1 MSGFRFNEKYLSQIP
16 ALQALIKLGYNY
28 ISPSQALKH
37 RKGNL
42 GNVIFEDIL
51 ENQLR
56 KQNRISYRNKEYAF
70 SDENIS
76 LAIDKLR
83 RLSFDNVI
91 QANQEIYDLITLPQ
105 SLTQTIEGNTRSF
118 DLFLI
123 DWKNWKNNV
132 YHCTAEYAVERS
144 RCNETARPDIV
155 LLVNGIPLAVIECKS
170 PKEEVDQAVSQ
181 QLRNQGREYLP
192 HLFAY
197 SQLLVGVNKNECK
210 YATVGTPA
218 KYWALWKEKN
228 DKEVTVQSCL
238 GRPLTNEEKDGL
250 YTEEFIFTRA
260 FFEGLELES
269 TKTLTAQDRAL
280 YSLCRPD
287 RLMDLSYRFTVFDGP
302 DKKIARYHQYFVVKS
317 TLERVKQYA
326 ADGRREGG
334 IIWQTQGSGKSLTM
348 VMLARNL
355 VLDPAIQNPRI
366 ILVTD
371 RDDLDKQLK
380 NTFLAC
386 GLEPQRA
393 TTGRHLREL
402 IAAKKSGIITTLI
415 HKFDKA
421 LNGKNLVDDS
431 PDIFVLVDESHR
443 TNFGSFAARMR
454 QMLPNACYIGFTGT
468 PLTKK
473 DKNNFARFGQ
483 LIEPHYSIKQAVE
496 DEVVVPLLYEGRHVE
511 LSQNQSAI
519 DLWFERHTQ
528 GLSDQQRADLK
539 RKYARAEMLNK
550 SERVIYER
558 AFDISEHYRANW
570 QGTGFKAQLVAPSK
584 EAAIRYHHY
593 LEEFGY
599 VTSDVIISPPDM
611 REGHEEVDEG
621 SSSIVQRFW
630 EKMIKRY
637 GSEDEYNRVIIER
650 FKSSEA
656 PEILIVVDKLL
667 TGFDAPRNT
676 VLYLCR
682 MLREHTLLQAIA
694 RVNRLFEEKETD
706 VEEEGPKKDFGFIID
721 YASVL
726 GELDKAM
733 TMYAEAGLEGF
744 DPSDLEGTLS
754 TIREEIDKL
763 PQRHSDLWDVFKQ
776 VGNRSDEEAYELL
789 LADEAIR
796 DEFYERLK
804 EYGKNLAIAISSEKF
819 VSEVS
824 SEKLQMYRQDLRRF
838 ENLKASVRQ
847 RYAESIRFGDYEPK
861 IRKLLDTHV
870 QANGVTKLNEPVNI
884 FDEKTFKEVKDGQG
898 VNSKKT
904 TAARADMIAHA
915 TKKVITEKLDED
927 PIFYEKFSRLIQK
940 AIDDF
945 RAKRISD
952 LEYLSTVSQYREE
965 VVQKRR
971 DNVPDALVGNDEA
984 LSYYEMAKDL
994 IAANNQNFK
1003 VCEEA
1008 SVYIAEA
1015 TQDSLKQHWKVNFW
1029 QDMDAQNHV
1038 RNEIDDHLF
1047 DKVRGELGVNL
1058 PENQMDTLIEN
1069 LMKIAKSRMDC

>member
-28 ISPSQALKH
+28 IPPSHAFMH
-37 RKGNL
+37 RKANL
-42 GNVIFEDIL
+42 GNVLLEDVL
-51 ENQLR
+51 ESQLR

-70 SDENIS
+70 TDENIS
-76 LAIDKLR
+76 LAIGKLR

-118 DLFLI
+118 DLFFI
-123 DWKNWKNNV
+123 DWKDWKNNV

-144 RCNETARPDIV
+144 RCTETARPDIV
-155 LLVNGIPLAVIECKS
+155 LFVNGIPLVVIECKS
-170 PKEEVDQAVSQ
+170 PTEEVDQAVSQ

-197 SQLLVGVNKNECK
+197 SQLLVAVNKNQCK
-210 YATVGTPA
+210 YATTGTPA
-218 KYWALWKEKN
+218 KYWALWKEIN
-228 DKEVTVQSCL
+228 DTEIVIQSCL
-238 GRPLTNEEKDGL
+238 GRPLTNEEKNVL
-250 YTEEFIFTRA
+250 YTEDYANTRT
-260 FFEGLELES
+260 FFEGLEQES
-269 TKTLTAQDRAL
+269 IKTLTGQDHAL

-287 RLMDLSYRFTVFDGP
+287 RLMDLIYRFTVFDGP
-302 DKKIARYHQYFVVKS
+302 DKKIARYHQFFVVKS
-317 TLERVKQYA
+317 TLERVKQHSM
-326 ADGRREGG
+326 DGRREGG

-355 VLDPAIQNPRI
+355 VLDLKNLNPRI

-380 NTFLAC
+380 NTFQAC
-386 GLEPQRA
+386 GMKPQRA
-393 TTGRHLREL
+393 NTGRNLREM
-402 IAAKKSGIITTLI
+402 IAEKKSGIITTLI

-421 LNGKNLVDDS
+421 LNGKGLVDDS
-431 PDIFVLVDESHR
+431 SDIFVLVDESHR

-528 GLSDQQRADLK
+528 GLTDQQRADLK
-539 RKYARAEMLNK
+539 RKYAKAEMINK

-570 QGTGFKAQLVAPSK
+570 QGTGFKAQLVAPGK
-584 EAAIRYHHY
+584 EAAIRYHDY
-593 LEEFGY
+593 LVEFGY

-621 SSSIVQRFW
+621 SSSSVQHFW
-630 EKMIKRY
+630 EKMMKRY
-637 GSEDEYNRVIIER
+637 GSEAEYNRVIIER
-650 FKSSEA
+650 FKSSED

-694 RVNRLFEEKETD
+694 RVNRVFEEKESATED
-706 VEEEGPKKDFGFIID
+706 SGSKKDFGFIID

-776 VGNRSDEEAYELL
+776 IDNRSDEEAFEMLL
-789 LADEAIR
+789 SDEAIR

-804 EYGKNLAIAISSEKF
+804 NYGKTLAIAISSEKF

-838 ENLKASVRQ
+838 ENLKAAVRL
-847 RYAESIRFGDYEPK
+847 RYAESIRFEDYEPK

-884 FDEKTFKEVKDGQG
+884 FDEKIFKEVKNGQG
-898 VNSKKT
+898 ANSKKT
-904 TAARADMIAHA
+904 KAARADIIAHA
-915 TKKVITEKLDED
+915 TKKVITERLDED

-952 LEYLSTVSQYREE
+952 LEYLATVSNYRDE
-965 VVQKRR
+965 VIQKRR
-971 DNVPDALVGNDEA
+971 DNVPPALAGNDEA
-984 LSYYEMAKDL
+984 LSYYEMAKEQLSDNYQDL
-994 IAANNQNFK
+994 M

-1015 TQDSLKQHWKVNFW
+1015 TQVSLKQHSKVNFW
-1029 QDMDAQNHV
+1029 QDVDAQNRV
-1038 RNEIDDHLF
+1038 RNQIDDHLF
-1047 DKVRGELGVNL
+1047 DKIRGDLGIKL
-1058 PENQMDTLIEN
+1058 SENQMDSMIEN
-1069 LMKIAKSRMDC
+1069 LMKIAKSRTNH